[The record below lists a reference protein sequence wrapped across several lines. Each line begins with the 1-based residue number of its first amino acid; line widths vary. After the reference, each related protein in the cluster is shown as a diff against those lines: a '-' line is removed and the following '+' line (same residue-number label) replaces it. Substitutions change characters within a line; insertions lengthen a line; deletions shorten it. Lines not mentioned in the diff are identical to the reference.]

1 MRTALL
7 ELGNWLARHCDMIV
21 TALLTFFLPIQPLVL
36 TIGCFV
42 FADTLVGV
50 IKAHKMGQPITS
62 RGFRALSIK
71 SFFYIGFVL
80 LMFVL
85 DKNIL
90 NDLVKIVFS
99 VDFLLTKIAS
109 LIVIYT
115 EVKSMDE
122 SLQIMTGLNVYG
134 QFKKLIKLAKDTKD
148 DISKLK

>member
-1 MRTALL
+1 
-7 ELGNWLARHCDMIV
+7 
-21 TALLTFFLPIQPLVL
+21 
-36 TIGCFV
+36 
-42 FADTLVGV
+42 
-50 IKAHKMGQPITS
+50 
-62 RGFRALSIK
+62 
-71 SFFYIGFVL
+71 
-80 LMFVL
+80 MFVL

-115 EVKSMDE
+115 EAKSMDE